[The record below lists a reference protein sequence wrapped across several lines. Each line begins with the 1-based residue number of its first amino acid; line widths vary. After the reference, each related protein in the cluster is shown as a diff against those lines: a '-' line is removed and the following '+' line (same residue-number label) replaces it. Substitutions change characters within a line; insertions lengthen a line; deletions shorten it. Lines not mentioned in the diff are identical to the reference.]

1 MAKDSGG
8 LSELKQLVLASRPV
22 RGRFSDGIRE
32 RLVAYAKRRSEQGAS
47 IKAVAEELGV
57 NHCTLS
63 YWRARLG
70 LPTKARPATRKTT
83 VLKRVKVI
91 AERRPGFTLR
101 GGCGT
106 RVDDLTLGD
115 LAELPR
121 KLS

>member
-1 MAKDSGG
+1 MAKDSDG

-22 RGRFSDGIRE
+22 RGRFSDGMRE
-32 RLVAYAKRRSEQGAS
+32 RLVAYAKRRWEQGAS
-47 IKAVAEELGV
+47 IKAVAAELGV

-70 LPTKARPATRKTT
+70 LPKKTRPGSPKTA

-91 AERRPGFTLR
+91 AEGQPGFTLH

-106 RVDDLTLGD
+106 RVDGLALGE
-115 LAELPR
+115 LAELLR